1 MVIMKKLLYFL
12 ILLISFNLI
21 ETSLKFNIP
30 SYKDKCYQQEIYLE
44 GALLIRYD
52 LTGYEPFFKGPEE
65 KELFNNIRI
74 SIKDETGKIIYET
87 SLKGRKDKFVV
98 HIRESKIYY
107 VCTRYYKPR
116 GGKEL
121 PASILFGL
129 KIRNDYEYTDID
141 NTLHKSD
148 VNNFWRKIREIKK
161 DMLPS
166 IESAKQE
173 LQEEDNTAKSII
185 SCTNTYYKLCIIQ
198 LVIILVLSIYI
209 VVTYQDFFK
218 KKSLI

>member
-1 MVIMKKLLYFL
+1 M
-12 ILLISFNLI
+12 
-21 ETSLKFNIP
+21 
-30 SYKDKCYQQEIYLE
+30 
-44 GALLIRYD
+44 
-52 LTGYEPFFKGPEE
+52 
-65 KELFNNIRI
+65 
-74 SIKDETGKIIYET
+74 
-87 SLKGRKDKFVV
+87 
-98 HIRESKIYY
+98 
-107 VCTRYYKPR
+107 
-116 GGKEL
+116 
-121 PASILFGL
+121 
-129 KIRNDYEYTDID
+129 
-141 NTLHKSD
+141 HKSD